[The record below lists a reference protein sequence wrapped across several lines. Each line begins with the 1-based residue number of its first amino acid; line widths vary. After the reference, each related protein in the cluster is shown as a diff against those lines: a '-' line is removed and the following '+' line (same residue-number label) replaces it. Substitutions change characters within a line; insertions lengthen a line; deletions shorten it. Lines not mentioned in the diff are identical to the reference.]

1 MTREILANIKG
12 RGKMTDFRNILK
24 KIAMSAFEYACGFI
38 YVLTAI
44 TLIGL
49 GLSEDL
55 EYITIH
61 HIFGNRLLVLL
72 AGISMFVIPVRIWEH
87 RKDKRE

>member
-1 MTREILANIKG
+1 MK
-12 RGKMTDFRNILK
+12 DFKNILK
-24 KIAMSAFEYACGFI
+24 KIAMPAFEYACGSVYI
-38 YVLTAI
+38 LTAI

-55 EYITIH
+55 EQITVH
-61 HIFGNRLLVLL
+61 YIFGNRLLVLL